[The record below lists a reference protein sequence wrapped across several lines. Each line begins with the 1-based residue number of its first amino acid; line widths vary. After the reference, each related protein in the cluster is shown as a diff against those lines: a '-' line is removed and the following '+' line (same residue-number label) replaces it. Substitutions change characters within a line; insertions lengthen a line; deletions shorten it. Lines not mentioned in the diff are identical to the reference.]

1 VSFVKVGCAI
11 ERAKRTPIVP
21 APAIRHRT
29 DMDIPRLFD
38 RAKRHT
44 GSDGQTARLLGVDPN
59 RVSEWRNGHRSCPA
73 KVQDKLCVIARLS
86 DREIARHV
94 TRRAGPIG
102 RSSAA
107 RPQLAQEF
115 A

>member
-1 VSFVKVGCAI
+1 
-11 ERAKRTPIVP
+11 
-21 APAIRHRT
+21 
-29 DMDIPRLFD
+29 MDIPRLFD

-44 GSDGQTARLLGVDPN
+44 GSDGSTARRLGVDPN
-59 RVSEWRNGHRSCPA
+59 RVSEWRNGHRPCPA

-94 TRRAGPIG
+94 TQRAGLNRRAGVT
-102 RSSAA
+102 RAH
-107 RPQLAQEF
+107 LAEEF

>member
-1 VSFVKVGCAI
+1 
-11 ERAKRTPIVP
+11 
-21 APAIRHRT
+21 
-29 DMDIPRLFD
+29 MDIPRLFD

-44 GSDGQTARLLGVDPN
+44 GSDGRTARMLGVDPN

-94 TRRAGPIG
+94 TQRAGLT
-102 RSSAA
+102 RRTNAVRA
-107 RPQLAQEF
+107 HLAEEF

>member
-1 VSFVKVGCAI
+1 
-11 ERAKRTPIVP
+11 
-21 APAIRHRT
+21 
-29 DMDIPRLFD
+29 MDIPRLFD

-44 GSDGQTARLLGVDPN
+44 GSDGQTARTLGVDPS
-59 RVSEWRNGHRSCPA
+59 RVSEWRNGHRPCPA

-94 TRRAGPIG
+94 IRRAGMIRRTGAP
-102 RSSAA
+102 RTQASE
-107 RPQLAQEF
+107 EF

>member
-1 VSFVKVGCAI
+1 
-11 ERAKRTPIVP
+11 
-21 APAIRHRT
+21 
-29 DMDIPRLFD
+29 MDIPRLFD

-94 TRRAGPIG
+94 MRRAGPIG
-102 RSSAA
+102 RSGAT
-107 RPQLAQEF
+107 RPQFAEEF

>member
-1 VSFVKVGCAI
+1 
-11 ERAKRTPIVP
+11 
-21 APAIRHRT
+21 
-29 DMDIPRLFD
+29 MDIPRLFD
-38 RAKRHT
+38 RAKRRT

-59 RVSEWRNGHRSCPA
+59 RVSEWRNGHRPCPA

-94 TRRAGPIG
+94 TQRAGIN
-102 RSSAA
+102 RRTSALPA
-107 RPQLAQEF
+107 AEEF